1 MEIFCLVSDIEQ
13 NLEVIQSYG
22 YSFESKNSDD
32 LYEKLKEL
40 LDNEN
45 KILDVRSKV
54 KEYVNNKYNWDK
66 VSEDTEKA
74 YKALK
79 SK

>member
-1 MEIFCLVSDIEQ
+1 MKV
-13 NLEVIQSYG
+13 
-22 YSFESKNSDD
+22 NSDD

>member
-1 MEIFCLVSDIEQ
+1 MKFEIIG
-13 NLEVIQSYG
+13 NLNNPLIMMLTG
-22 YSFESKNSDD
+22 SFYPSSGLKY